1 MQRVPSR
8 VKTQAILPIVT
19 YPDANSDAVAANA
32 VAVAAHLGADLH
44 AVALHA
50 DIPEVSNPFSGLPLR
65 LPELRLPELI
75 READALSRSRGDA
88 LLAKVGKE
96 AAERSVN
103 LTTDV
108 LSSAFAL
115 LGEAA
120 AAEVRYF
127 DVALLGWEAGNPT
140 SKAIAEAVLFGSG
153 RPAMLL
159 PELSTVRQIDHIAV
173 AWDGSRVAARAV
185 ADAAVLL
192 ERSSRVSVITVA
204 DEKPLKEEDNAERLA
219 AGLRKRGLVAEGYS
233 IDAEDCPIGVSI
245 QEHAIERGAQLV
257 VMGGYG
263 HSRVRDFVLGG
274 ATKDVL
280 NDLRIPIL
288 LSH

>member
-1 MQRVPSR
+1 M
-8 VKTQAILPIVT
+8 KTQAILPIVT

-32 VAVAAHLGADLH
+32 VAVAAQLGADLH
-44 AVALHA
+44 AVALQ
-50 DIPEVSNPFSGLPLR
+50 VSNPFSGLSLR
-65 LPELRLPELI
+65 LPKHRVAELI
-75 READALSRSRGDA
+75 READAVSRSRGEE

-96 AAERSVN
+96 AEERSVN
-103 LTTDV
+103 LTKGV

-120 AAEVRYF
+120 AAEARYF
-127 DVALLGWEAGNPT
+127 DVALLGWESGNPT
-140 SKAIAEAVLFGSG
+140 AKTIAETILFGSG
-153 RPAMLL
+153 RPVILL
-159 PELSTVRQIDHIAV
+159 PELTTVGRIDHIAM

-185 ADAAVLL
+185 ADASFFL

-204 DEKPLKEEDNAERLA
+204 DDKPLKQEDNAERLA

-233 IDAEDCPIGVSI
+233 IEAEDCPIGVSI
-245 QEHAIERGAQLV
+245 QEHAIERGAQLL
-257 VMGGYG
+257 VMGAFG
-263 HSRVRDFVLGG
+263 HSRMRDFVLGG

-280 NDLRIPIL
+280 SDLRIPVL